1 MLKDIAFNSSQQ
13 IVWILLYN
21 GIKIRLA
28 KKYNFIIDI
37 TIVESK
43 SFHKPRQW

>member
-1 MLKDIAFNSSQQ
+1 MFKGIAFNTSQQ
-13 IVWILLYN
+13 IVCISLYN

-37 TIVESK
+37 TNVEDK
-43 SFHKPRQW
+43 SFHKPRQC